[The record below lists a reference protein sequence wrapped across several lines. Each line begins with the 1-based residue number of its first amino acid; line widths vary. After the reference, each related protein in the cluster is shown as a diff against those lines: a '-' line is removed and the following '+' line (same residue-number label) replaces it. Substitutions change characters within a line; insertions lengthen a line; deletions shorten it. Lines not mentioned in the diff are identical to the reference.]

1 MLTISPAKPILG
13 ILVGLFTFSCI
24 QAQEKAPVS
33 IAELRIK
40 EKDKGLNLEFI
51 FSHTIGSNDISGW
64 IDREKWL
71 ILNLYNIQPPATDF
85 FADYVS
91 YPIQEIQ
98 HSMSVDAVQISIHL
112 TRPLRSF
119 DVIRHLNSNE
129 VLINVLY
136 DEGNYG
142 GETSDVK
149 QSFIF
154 PDPKDS
160 QKKQHPLSW
169 KDQRVRS
176 SIRILCDTP
185 GLPIYVDDK
194 MVGHSPLDFGVDVL
208 PGWHKVG
215 YFPED
220 PTKMT
225 KVRTPNEKLVNDIMR
240 MGLMDVFVDEGD
252 EATVVLNYQ
261 SLEGEVFDYNEK
273 VRTGS
278 FVGFG
283 IFFLVILLLSWG
295 MA

>member
-1 MLTISPAKPILG
+1 MSTITPAKPIIG
-13 ILVGLFTFSCI
+13 ILVGILLSSSIKAQNKIPFLI
-24 QAQEKAPVS
+24 QD
-33 IAELRIK
+33 LRIK
-40 EKDKGLNLEFI
+40 EKDKGLNIEFI
-51 FSHTIGSNDISGW
+51 FSDAIGNNDISGW

-71 ILNLYNIQPPATDF
+71 TLNLYNIKPPEKDF
-85 FADYVS
+85 FSSYIS

-98 HSMSVDAVQISIHL
+98 NSMSVDAVQISIHL
-112 TRPLRSF
+112 TQPLKSF
-119 DVIRHLNSNE
+119 DIIRHINSNE
-129 VLINVLY
+129 VLISILY
-136 DEGNYG
+136 DQGNYD
-142 GETSDVK
+142 GESAEIK
-149 QSFIF
+149 QSFVF
-154 PDPKDS
+154 PDPKSS

-169 KDQRVRS
+169 KDQRIRS

-185 GLPIYVDDK
+185 GIPIYVDDK

-215 YFPED
+215 YFPEN
-220 PTKMT
+220 PAKMS

-273 VRTGS
+273 TRTQS
-278 FVGFG
+278 YFGFG